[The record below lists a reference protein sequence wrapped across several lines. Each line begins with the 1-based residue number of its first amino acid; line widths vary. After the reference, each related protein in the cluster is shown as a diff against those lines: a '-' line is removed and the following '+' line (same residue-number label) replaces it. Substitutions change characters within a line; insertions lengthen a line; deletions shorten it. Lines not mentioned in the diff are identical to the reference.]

1 MLLSLKSLRRQQ
13 KHLHKGVKGVAGPP
27 IIFTL
32 DSQPSNLR
40 HIKNFSSIIYV
51 QTFVTRLFGF
61 LYDYQLSELPLMLYS
76 NHSHHTVDVEA
87 VVNKFISLNS
97 SRKDNFGAPC
107 KQTVNVHDGMQF
119 W

>member
-1 MLLSLKSLRRQQ
+1 M
-13 KHLHKGVKGVAGPP
+13 
-27 IIFTL
+27 
-32 DSQPSNLR
+32 
-40 HIKNFSSIIYV
+40 
-51 QTFVTRLFGF
+51 RLFGF